1 MNFELHWYEC
11 WRKLWSDC
19 NYFCFH
25 VWSRKRWHPFTNLWM
40 KINEIVVIWYFSK
53 IVVCIFEFLPWTT
66 NCRHCS
72 YCARKVCKCFWSKM
86 RILASTTTARK
97 ADHYHACFRVICH
110 KVAHLSLQ
118 HIQVLFSSAG
128 QMNFKITR
136 KIRYSSCFLK
146 DSQRLKFT
154 TLRA

>member
-1 MNFELHWYEC
+1 M
-11 WRKLWSDC
+11 
-19 NYFCFH
+19 YFG
-25 VWSRKRWHPFTNLWM
+25 V
-40 KINEIVVIWYFSK
+40 
-53 IVVCIFEFLPWTT
+53 LPWTT

-118 HIQVLFSSAG
+118 HIQVLFFSDSRSNEF
-128 QMNFKITR
+128 QNNT
-136 KIRYSSCFLK
+136 KIRYASCFLK
-146 DSQRLKFT
+146 QIHRQKCAPSLFCHFGACRSCSFRSLIL
-154 TLRA
+154 TLLLNKTCSFSRFQ